1 MESSV
6 YTFDLIGTLIEEIM
20 YLLTDG
26 KNVHKLINSNQFD
39 YTT

>member
-6 YTFDLIGTLIEEIM
+6 YTFDLIGTQIEIM